1 MPPSPILATAF
12 ELLVRQLELTAEM
25 YSSSADLRA
34 WCKQNKDR
42 VYIPERLLKEW
53 GIAVDAA

>member
-25 YSSSADLRA
+25 YTSSPALRD
-34 WCKQNKDR
+34 WCMRNKDR
-42 VYIPERLLKEW
+42 VYIPEWLLQEW
-53 GIAVDAA
+53 RIAVDAA